1 MSILKSLARMN
12 DPSMNSGLTFRQNI
26 SQAIRYSEGQPIR
39 VGSLLFDDWHSL
51 LLDEGW
57 SDTFVY
63 RLLASDGLPPVDY
76 ARAVRRVV
84 PPLLKLRH
92 SASLWVTVESPSGG
106 TWYTEQV
113 HRTLHGISAPVAVTD
128 GLDTPPELNDF
139 SFYPWTERIQSPP
152 PPQVD
157 NPLSADIPPNELR
170 CLQVLA
176 RLEQAYTLE
185 VASLAGCSRPTARKA
200 LKSLH
205 ERKLLDFVPDS
216 SNVRYPYWE
225 IRRGGVSLALRSW
238 GVSVG
243 VSFPRRKERRYGGKK
258 RSNREKT
265 LYVGGRHRN
274 TSRLWP
280 AWLRSAWPD
289 RATIW
294 VGWSEVFLGGS
305 RPDALAWGLLDGR
318 ETIFWLEV
326 ESGNRSKV
334 EIARKAIR
342 SINKAILYTS
352 SFSDLDLVVAFLGP
366 PWAMGG
372 IRDMLSDI
380 PGRVAV
386 ALAGW
391 TDFGM
396 LPEPV
401 WGKVEG

>member
-1 MSILKSLARMN
+1 MPLRPLTRCG
-12 DPSMNSGLTFRQNI
+12 DTGSG
-26 SQAIRYSEGQPIR
+26 QAVR
-39 VGSLLFDDWHSL
+39 VGSLLFDEWHSL
-51 LLDEGW
+51 SLNEGW

-63 RLLASDGLPPVDY
+63 RLCSNDGLPPVDY

-92 SASLWVTVESPSGG
+92 SASLWVAVESPPGG
-106 TWYTEQV
+106 TWYPEQV
-113 HRTLHGISAPVAVTD
+113 RRTLQGITAPVAVTN
-128 GLDTPPELNDF
+128 GTDTLPQLNDF
-139 SFYPWTERIQSPP
+139 SFYPWTERVQSPP
-152 PPQVD
+152 PPQAK
-157 NPLSADIPPNELR
+157 NPIPDDISTNELR

-176 RLEQAYTLE
+176 RLEQAYTIE

-200 LKSLH
+200 LKALR
-205 ERKLLDFVPDS
+205 EWDLLDYYPETGR
-216 SNVRYPYWE
+216 VRYPYWE
-225 IRRGGVSLALRSW
+225 IRRQGVSLALRSW
-238 GVSVG
+238 GISAG

-258 RSNREKT
+258 RRRDEKV
-265 LYVGGRHRN
+265 LYVGGRHCN

-280 AWLRSAWPD
+280 AWLRKAWPD

-294 VGWSEVFLGGS
+294 GGWSEVFLGGS

-326 ESGNRSKV
+326 ESGNRSKA

-342 SINKAILYTS
+342 SINKAILYAD

-372 IRDMLSDI
+372 IKDVLSDV
-380 PGRVAV
+380 PGSVAV
-386 ALAGW
+386 VLAGW

-401 WGKVEG
+401 WGKVKG

>member
-1 MSILKSLARMN
+1 
-12 DPSMNSGLTFRQNI
+12 
-26 SQAIRYSEGQPIR
+26 
-39 VGSLLFDDWHSL
+39 LLFDEWHSL
-51 LLDEGW
+51 LLNEGW

-63 RLLASDGLPPVDY
+63 RLSADDGLPPVDY

-92 SASLWVTVESPSGG
+92 SASLWISVESPPGG
-106 TWYTEQV
+106 IWYPEQV
-113 HRTLHGISAPVAVTD
+113 RRTLHGISAPVAVTN
-128 GLDTPPELNDF
+128 GLDVPPQLNDF
-139 SFYPWTERIQSPP
+139 SFYPWTERVPSPP
-152 PPQVD
+152 PPQAE
-157 NPLSADIPPNELR
+157 NPLPDDVSDNELR

-200 LKSLH
+200 LKALRERGFLH
-205 ERKLLDFVPDS
+205 YFPE
-216 SNVRYPYWE
+216 SNRVRYPYWE
-225 IRRGGVSLALRSW
+225 IRRRGVSLALRSW
-238 GVSVG
+238 GISAG

-258 RSNREKT
+258 QGDDKKV

-280 AWLRSAWPD
+280 AWLRKAWPD
-289 RATIW
+289 RVTIW
-294 VGWSEVFLGGS
+294 AGWSEVFLGGA

-326 ESGNRSKV
+326 ESGNRSKA

-342 SINKAILYTS
+342 SINKAILYAN

-366 PWAMGG
+366 PWVLGA
-372 IRDMLSDI
+372 IRDVLCDV
-380 PGRVAV
+380 PGRVAIV
-386 ALAGW
+386 LAGW
-391 TDFGM
+391 INFGT

-401 WGKVEG
+401 WGKVAG

>member
-1 MSILKSLARMN
+1 MTRLK
-12 DPSMNSGLTFRQNI
+12 
-26 SQAIRYSEGQPIR
+26 QAIRYSEGTPVR

-51 LLDEGW
+51 LLKDNW

-63 RLLASDGLPPVDY
+63 RILATDGLPPGDY

-92 SASLWVTVESPSGG
+92 SASLWVAVESPSGG
-106 TWYTEQV
+106 TWYSEQV
-113 HRTLHGISAPVAVTD
+113 RRTLHGVSAPVAVTNE
-128 GLDTPPELNDF
+128 LDTPPQLSDF
-139 SFYPWTERIQSPP
+139 SFFPWTERIQSPR
-152 PPQVD
+152 PPQAV
-157 NPLSADIPPNELR
+157 NPLPEDITPNELR

-185 VASLAGCSRPTARKA
+185 VASLAGCSRPTARKS
-200 LKSLH
+200 LKSLY
-205 ERKLLDFVPDS
+205 ERGLLNFVPES

-225 IRRGGVSLALRSW
+225 IRRPGVSLALRSW
-238 GVSVG
+238 GISAG

-258 RSNREKT
+258 RSDNQKKV
-265 LYVGGRHRN
+265 LYIGGRHRN

-280 AWLRSAWPD
+280 AWLRTAWPN
-289 RATIW
+289 RVTIW
-294 VGWSEVFLGGS
+294 AGWSEVFLGKA

-342 SINKAILYTS
+342 SINKAIQYIG

-366 PWAMGG
+366 PWAIEG
-372 IRDMLSDI
+372 IRDVLGNA
-380 PGRVAV
+380 PGRVAIV
-386 ALAGW
+386 LAGW

-401 WGKVEG
+401 RGKVEGQ

>member
-1 MSILKSLARMN
+1 MPLRLPCG
-12 DPSMNSGLTFRQNI
+12 DTGSG
-26 SQAIRYSEGQPIR
+26 QAVR
-39 VGSLLFDDWHSL
+39 VGSLLFDEWHSL
-51 LLDEGW
+51 LLNEAW

-63 RLLASDGLPPVDY
+63 RLSSNDGLPPVDY
-76 ARAVRRVV
+76 ANAVRRVI

-92 SASLWVTVESPSGG
+92 SASLWVAVESPPGG
-106 TWYTEQV
+106 TWFAEQV
-113 HRTLHGISAPVAVTD
+113 RRTLHGISAPVAVTNGFD
-128 GLDTPPELNDF
+128 VPPQLNDF
-139 SFYPWTERIQSPP
+139 SFYPWTERVPSPP
-152 PPQVD
+152 PPQAE
-157 NPLSADIPPNELR
+157 NPLPDDVSDNELR

-200 LKSLH
+200 LKALRERGFLH
-205 ERKLLDFVPDS
+205 YFPE
-216 SNVRYPYWE
+216 SNRVRYPYWE
-225 IRRGGVSLALRSW
+225 IRRRGVSLALRSW
-238 GVSVG
+238 GISAG

-258 RSNREKT
+258 QGDDKKV

-280 AWLRSAWPD
+280 AWLRKAWPD

-294 VGWSEVFLGGS
+294 AGWSEVFLGGG

-326 ESGNRSKV
+326 ESGNRSKS

-342 SINKAILYTS
+342 SINKAILYAN

-366 PWAMGG
+366 PWVLGA
-372 IRDMLSDI
+372 IRDVLCDV
-380 PGRVAV
+380 PGRVAIV
-386 ALAGW
+386 LAGW
-391 TDFGM
+391 INFGT

-401 WGKVEG
+401 WGKVAG